1 MERLDRV
8 LLVHK
13 ERAAVSKSTVF
24 IITAKESN
32 GNQANLCV
40 CVCYVLFFF
49 LLKKIPLTPDL
60 NKALCQQTCSPSVTN
75 NYFLHF
81 FLIGWLG
88 SQVNKQL
95 NILTLTGC
103 RVEV

>member
-8 LLVHK
+8 LLAHK

-24 IITAKESN
+24 IITAKESK

-40 CVCYVLFFF
+40 CVCYV
-49 LLKKIPLTPDL
+49 KIPLTPDL

-75 NYFLHF
+75 NYFPHF

-88 SQVNKQL
+88 CQVNKQL